1 MLKNLSIKNYLLID
15 DLSISFNNGFSVITG
30 ETGAGKSIIVG
41 GISLILGKRA
51 DLSVNRDKSKKCIIE
66 GVFDIGSYGLKSLF
80 EDNELD
86 YETDTIIR
94 REISSSGKSRAF
106 INDSPVNLNQLS
118 IIGSKI
124 IDIHSQHQNIEV
136 LNSEFQFNLLDLICN
151 NEKRIK
157 DYKTLYNEY
166 KNKSNLL
173 NELINQ
179 KNELIQSMDYNKFI
193 LNEIDQANILE
204 ENLEE
209 LENMQ
214 SSLSNFEEISTELNY
229 SNQIIFDDEIG
240 LNSTLL
246 NLKNSLNK
254 IAKNSEKYKLL
265 FERISSIKIEA
276 EDLGNE
282 IDDLLNSLEQNPDKL
297 NTIIGKIDLINNLLR
312 KHSVTNLED
321 LSIFRDNLFEKINT
335 TKNIDGE
342 IDSLQI
348 ECTALKN
355 SLSDISL
362 KIHEF
367 RNKVI
372 PNLTKEIEHVLSDL
386 GMVNSKFK
394 INLKLTDEFYLNGM
408 DQIEF
413 EFLANKGYEF
423 KKIREAASGGEMSR
437 IMLAIKSIMAKY
449 KQLPSIIFD
458 EIDTG
463 VSGEISKK
471 MGLIM
476 KDLGS
481 KIQTFSIT
489 HLPQIAAMGES
500 HFKIYKTDLDG
511 HTKTMMVRLNQN
523 DRIVE
528 IAKMLEGNNASES
541 AYVHA
546 KQLLN

>member
-86 YETDTIIR
+86 YETDTILR

-151 NEKRIK
+151 NEKRII

-265 FERISSIKIEA
+265 FERISSIKIEV

-321 LSIFRDNLFEKINT
+321 LSIFRDNLFEKVNT

-348 ECTALKN
+348 ECTTLKN

-394 INLKLTDEFYLNGM
+394 ISLKLTDEFYLNGM

-511 HTKTMMVRLNQN
+511 HTKTMMVRLNEN

-541 AYVHA
+541 AYIHA

>member
-86 YETDTIIR
+86 YETDTILR

-136 LNSEFQFNLLDLICN
+136 LNSEFQFNLLDIICN

-265 FERISSIKIEA
+265 FERISSIKIEV

-321 LSIFRDNLFEKINT
+321 LSIFRDNLFEKVNT

-394 INLKLTDEFYLNGM
+394 ISLKLTDEFYLNGM

-511 HTKTMMVRLNQN
+511 HTKTMMVRLNEN

-541 AYVHA
+541 AYIHA

>member
-1 MLKNLSIKNYLLID
+1 LLKNLSIKNYLLID

-86 YETDTIIR
+86 YETDTILR

-265 FERISSIKIEA
+265 FERISSIKIEV

-321 LSIFRDNLFEKINT
+321 LSIFRDNLFEKVNT

-342 IDSLQI
+342 IDSLQM
-348 ECTALKN
+348 ECTTLKN

-394 INLKLTDEFYLNGM
+394 ISLKLTDEFYLNGM

-511 HTKTMMVRLNQN
+511 HTKTMMVRLNEN

-541 AYVHA
+541 AYIHA

>member
-86 YETDTIIR
+86 YETDTILR

-265 FERISSIKIEA
+265 FERISSIKIEV

-312 KHSVTNLED
+312 KHSVANLED
-321 LSIFRDNLFEKINT
+321 LSIFRDNLFEKVNT

-348 ECTALKN
+348 ECTTLKN

-394 INLKLTDEFYLNGM
+394 ISLKLTDEFYLNGM

-511 HTKTMMVRLNQN
+511 HTKTMMVRLNEN

-541 AYVHA
+541 AYIHA

>member
-86 YETDTIIR
+86 YETDTILR

-204 ENLEE
+204 ENLGE

-265 FERISSIKIEA
+265 FERISSIKIEV

-321 LSIFRDNLFEKINT
+321 LSIFRDNLFEKVNT

-348 ECTALKN
+348 ECTTLKN
-355 SLSDISL
+355 SLLDISL

-394 INLKLTDEFYLNGM
+394 ISLKLTDEFYLNGM

-511 HTKTMMVRLNQN
+511 HTKTMMVRLNEN

-541 AYVHA
+541 AYIHA

>member
-86 YETDTIIR
+86 YEIDTILR

-136 LNSEFQFNLLDLICN
+136 LNSEFQFNLLDIICN

-173 NELINQ
+173 NELINK

-193 LNEIDQANILE
+193 LNEIDEANILE

-265 FERISSIKIEA
+265 FERISSIKIEV
-276 EDLGNE
+276 EDLGDE
-282 IDDLLNSLEQNPDKL
+282 IEDLLNSLEQNPDKL

-312 KHSVTNLED
+312 KHSVANLED
-321 LSIFRDNLFEKINT
+321 LSIFRDNLFEKVNT
-335 TKNIDGE
+335 TKNIDSE

-348 ECTALKN
+348 ECTTLKN

-394 INLKLTDEFYLNGM
+394 ITLKLTDEFYLNGM

>member
-86 YETDTIIR
+86 YETDTILR

-204 ENLEE
+204 EDLGE

-265 FERISSIKIEA
+265 FERISSIKIEV

-321 LSIFRDNLFEKINT
+321 LSIFRDNLFEKVNT

-342 IDSLQI
+342 IDSLQM
-348 ECTALKN
+348 ECTTLKN

-394 INLKLTDEFYLNGM
+394 ISLKLTDEFYLNGM

-511 HTKTMMVRLNQN
+511 HTKTMMVRLNEN

-541 AYVHA
+541 AYIHA

>member
-86 YETDTIIR
+86 YETDTILR

-166 KNKSNLL
+166 NNKSNLL

-240 LNSTLL
+240 LNSNLL

-265 FERISSIKIEA
+265 FERISSIKIEV

-321 LSIFRDNLFEKINT
+321 LSIFRDNLFEKVNT

-348 ECTALKN
+348 ECTTLKN

-394 INLKLTDEFYLNGM
+394 ISLKLTDEFYLNGM

-511 HTKTMMVRLNQN
+511 HTKTMMVRLNEN

-541 AYVHA
+541 AYIHA

>member
-86 YETDTIIR
+86 YETDTILR

-179 KNELIQSMDYNKFI
+179 KNELIQSMDYNRFI

-204 ENLEE
+204 ENLGE

-265 FERISSIKIEA
+265 FERISSIKIEV

-321 LSIFRDNLFEKINT
+321 LSIFRDNLFEKVNT

-342 IDSLQI
+342 IDSLQM
-348 ECTALKN
+348 ECTTLKN

-394 INLKLTDEFYLNGM
+394 ISLKLTDEFYLNGM

-511 HTKTMMVRLNQN
+511 HTKTMMVRLNEN

-541 AYVHA
+541 AYIHA

>member
-86 YETDTIIR
+86 YETDTILR

-173 NELINQ
+173 NELINK

-265 FERISSIKIEA
+265 FERISSIKIEV

-321 LSIFRDNLFEKINT
+321 LSIFRDNLFEKVNT

-348 ECTALKN
+348 ECTTLKN

-394 INLKLTDEFYLNGM
+394 ISLKLTDEFYLNGM

-511 HTKTMMVRLNQN
+511 HTKTMMVRLNEN

-541 AYVHA
+541 AYIHA

>member
-86 YETDTIIR
+86 YETDTILR

-173 NELINQ
+173 NELINK

-214 SSLSNFEEISTELNY
+214 SSLSNFEVISTELNY

-265 FERISSIKIEA
+265 FERISSIKIEV

-321 LSIFRDNLFEKINT
+321 LSIFRDNLFEKVNT

-348 ECTALKN
+348 ECTTLKN

-437 IMLAIKSIMAKY
+437 IMLAIKFIMAKY

-511 HTKTMMVRLNQN
+511 HTKTMMVRLNEN

-541 AYVHA
+541 AYIHA

>member
-86 YETDTIIR
+86 YETDTILR

-124 IDIHSQHQNIEV
+124 VDIHSQHQNIEV

-204 ENLEE
+204 EDLGE

-265 FERISSIKIEA
+265 FERISSIKIEV

-321 LSIFRDNLFEKINT
+321 LSIFRDNLFEKVNT

-342 IDSLQI
+342 IDSLQM
-348 ECTALKN
+348 ECTTLKN

-394 INLKLTDEFYLNGM
+394 ISLKLTDEFYLNGM

-511 HTKTMMVRLNQN
+511 HTKTMMVRLNEN

-541 AYVHA
+541 AYIHA

>member
-86 YETDTIIR
+86 YETDTILR

-173 NELINQ
+173 NELINK

-265 FERISSIKIEA
+265 FERISSIKIEV
-276 EDLGNE
+276 EDLGDE

-348 ECTALKN
+348 ECTTLKN

-394 INLKLTDEFYLNGM
+394 ISLKLTDEFYLNGM

-511 HTKTMMVRLNQN
+511 HTKTMMVRLNEN

-541 AYVHA
+541 AYIHA

>member
-86 YETDTIIR
+86 YETDTILR

-265 FERISSIKIEA
+265 FERISSIKIEV

-321 LSIFRDNLFEKINT
+321 LSIFRDNLFEKVNT

-348 ECTALKN
+348 ECTTLKN
-355 SLSDISL
+355 SLLDISL

-394 INLKLTDEFYLNGM
+394 ISLKLTDEFYLNGM

-511 HTKTMMVRLNQN
+511 HTKTMMVRLNEN

-541 AYVHA
+541 AYIHA

>member
-1 MLKNLSIKNYLLID
+1 LLKNLSIKNYLLID

-86 YETDTIIR
+86 YETDTILR

-173 NELINQ
+173 NELINK

-265 FERISSIKIEA
+265 FERISSIKIEV

-297 NTIIGKIDLINNLLR
+297 NTVIGKIDLINNLLR
-312 KHSVTNLED
+312 KHSATNLED
-321 LSIFRDNLFEKINT
+321 LSIFRDNLFEKVNT

-348 ECTALKN
+348 ECTTLKN

-394 INLKLTDEFYLNGM
+394 ISLKLTNEFYLNGM

-511 HTKTMMVRLNQN
+511 HTKTMMVRLNEN

-541 AYVHA
+541 AYIHA

>member
-86 YETDTIIR
+86 YETDTILR

-151 NEKRIK
+151 NEKRII

-265 FERISSIKIEA
+265 FERISSIKIEV

-321 LSIFRDNLFEKINT
+321 LSIFRDNLFEKVNT

-348 ECTALKN
+348 ECTTLKN

-372 PNLTKEIEHVLSDL
+372 PNLTKEIENVLSDL

-394 INLKLTDEFYLNGM
+394 ISLKLTDEFYLNGM

-511 HTKTMMVRLNQN
+511 HTKTMMVRLNEN

-541 AYVHA
+541 AYIHA

>member
-86 YETDTIIR
+86 YETDTILR

-136 LNSEFQFNLLDLICN
+136 LNSEFQFNLLDIICN

-173 NELINQ
+173 NELINK

-193 LNEIDQANILE
+193 LNEIDQSNILE

-240 LNSTLL
+240 LNSNLL

-265 FERISSIKIEA
+265 FERISSIKIEV
-276 EDLGNE
+276 EDLGDE

-312 KHSVTNLED
+312 KHSVANLED
-321 LSIFRDNLFEKINT
+321 LSIFRDNLFEKVNT

-394 INLKLTDEFYLNGM
+394 ISLKLTDEFYLNGM

-511 HTKTMMVRLNQN
+511 HTKTMMVRLNEN

-541 AYVHA
+541 AYIHA

>member
-86 YETDTIIR
+86 YETDTILR

-265 FERISSIKIEA
+265 FERISSIKIEV

-297 NTIIGKIDLINNLLR
+297 NTVIGKIDLINNLLR
-312 KHSVTNLED
+312 KHSATNLED
-321 LSIFRDNLFEKINT
+321 LSIFRDNLFEKVNT

-348 ECTALKN
+348 ECTTLKN

-394 INLKLTDEFYLNGM
+394 ISLKLTDEFYLNGM

-511 HTKTMMVRLNQN
+511 HTKTMMVRLNEN

-541 AYVHA
+541 AYIHA

>member
-86 YETDTIIR
+86 YETDTILR

-240 LNSTLL
+240 LNSNLL

-265 FERISSIKIEA
+265 FERISSIKIEV

-321 LSIFRDNLFEKINT
+321 LSIFRDNLFEKVNT

-348 ECTALKN
+348 ECTTLKN

-394 INLKLTDEFYLNGM
+394 ISLKLTDEFYLNGM

-511 HTKTMMVRLNQN
+511 HTKTMMVRLNEN

-541 AYVHA
+541 AYIHA

>member
-1 MLKNLSIKNYLLID
+1 LLKNLSIKNYLLID

-86 YETDTIIR
+86 YETDTILR

-204 ENLEE
+204 EDLGE

-265 FERISSIKIEA
+265 FERISSIKIEV

-321 LSIFRDNLFEKINT
+321 LSIFRDNLFEKVNT

-348 ECTALKN
+348 ECTTLKN
-355 SLSDISL
+355 SLLDISL

-394 INLKLTDEFYLNGM
+394 ISLKLTDEFYLNGM

-511 HTKTMMVRLNQN
+511 HTKTMMVRLNEN

-541 AYVHA
+541 AYIHA

>member
-86 YETDTIIR
+86 YETDTILR

-204 ENLEE
+204 ENLGE

-321 LSIFRDNLFEKINT
+321 LSIFRDNLFEKVNT

-342 IDSLQI
+342 IDSLQM
-348 ECTALKN
+348 ECTTLKN

-394 INLKLTDEFYLNGM
+394 ISLKLTDEFYLNGM

-511 HTKTMMVRLNQN
+511 HTKTMMVRLNEN

-541 AYVHA
+541 AYIHA

>member
-1 MLKNLSIKNYLLID
+1 LLKNLSIKNYLLID

-66 GVFDIGSYGLKSLF
+66 GVFDIGSYRLKSLF

-86 YETDTIIR
+86 YETDTILR

-173 NELINQ
+173 NELVNK
-179 KNELIQSMDYNKFI
+179 KNRLIQSMDYNKFI

-240 LNSTLL
+240 LNSNLL

-265 FERISSIKIEA
+265 FERISSIKIEV

-297 NTIIGKIDLINNLLR
+297 NTIISKIDLINNLLR

-321 LSIFRDNLFEKINT
+321 LSIFRDNLFEKVNT
-335 TKNIDGE
+335 TKNIDCE

-348 ECTALKN
+348 ECTTLKN
-355 SLSDISL
+355 SLSDISF

-394 INLKLTDEFYLNGM
+394 ISLKLTDEFYLNGM

-511 HTKTMMVRLNQN
+511 HTKTMMVRLNEN

-541 AYVHA
+541 AYIHA